1 MRLYEFADPIVTRL
15 VAITDQLKNDLE
27 TNEVSPDM
35 TTDELLDY
43 FSKYDIVV
51 DTSDLYNMIKKPPL
65 KNVVSN
71 IKGDDVI
78 FKGYEAPNDV
88 EPQNDSEKIVAQM
101 ANKANKLQ

>member
-78 FKGYEAPNDV
+78 FKGYEAPNDA
-88 EPQNDSEKIVAQM
+88 EPQSDSEKIVAQM